1 MTVSPVIGSDDDSDN
16 SVMIKASVI
25 LMTLMMVWDTLVMRN
40 GIIRVGCDARKVVMV
55 GVILRSGTH
64 NGAWGL
70 SDDEGQQYSK
80 LGQSLSIIIML
91 SVIIAREEGST

>member
-16 SVMIKASVI
+16 NVMMKVSVI

-40 GIIRVGCDARKVVMV
+40 GVIRVGCDARSVVMV
-55 GVILRSGTH
+55 VIILRSRIH
-64 NGAWGL
+64 NGAWGF
-70 SDDEGQQYSK
+70 SDDEGQQYCK

-91 SVIIAREEGST
+91 SVIIAQEEGST